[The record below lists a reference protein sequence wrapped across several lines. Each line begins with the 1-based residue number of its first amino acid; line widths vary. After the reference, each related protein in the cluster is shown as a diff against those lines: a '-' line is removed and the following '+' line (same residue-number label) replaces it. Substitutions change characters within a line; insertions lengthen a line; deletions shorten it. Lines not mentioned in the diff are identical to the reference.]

1 MFFIFK
7 DVFFLSSDKG
17 LGKGGF
23 SVAKVFSSPIIC
35 YLVPFICLGGYLV
48 FCIVANKIPQPN
60 GYYLIHYLYVYDHGF
75 VARGLVGEVISW
87 FAQTVTDEL
96 IYNVIIGFSA
106 LLMISASLCIGKALT
121 KVRNDEKRLSWI
133 LFLIAILCVLPMS
146 FKMYYADM
154 KLDKMLWALTFF
166 AVFLSDRKYGVW
178 FVPILCV
185 LATLINPVFL
195 FCSMILIAIILLQEF
210 YSNRYSL
217 KNGIICG
224 VSYISMIAVGL
235 YGTISEK
242 WIGFDTPEEFIDY
255 YFSRY
260 AGSLNQSEYNL
271 FATEWL
277 FDYFEPLDKI
287 FETSFRIYFQEWGNG
302 IICILNFILIAFP
315 TYILLSI
322 FWKKVI
328 KAETNKLQKFIYF
341 LCAISPVVIIP
352 PVSISWEFSKY
363 FYNNFIMQVCLI
375 IFFIVRENPAI
386 LSAVEETIECCKK
399 HIVLT
404 AAVIIYFSGCY
415 LYYVPV

>member
-1 MFFIFK
+1 MT
-7 DVFFLSSDKG
+7 SDKK
-17 LGKGGF
+17 LSKGNF
-23 SVAKVFSSPIIC
+23 SVEKLFSSPIVC
-35 YLVPFICLGGYLV
+35 YLVPFVCLGGYLIY
-48 FCIVANKIPQPN
+48 CIAAKKIPPPS

-87 FAQTVTDEL
+87 FAQTVTDEM
-96 IYNVIIGFSA
+96 IHGVIIGFSA

-121 KVRNDEKRLSWI
+121 KVRNDEKRLSWV
-133 LFLIAILCVLPMS
+133 LFMIIIVCVLPMS

-166 AVFLSDRKYGVW
+166 AVFLADRKYGIWV
-178 FVPILCV
+178 VPFLCIT
-185 LATLINPVFL
+185 ATLVNPVFL

-210 YSNRYSL
+210 HSSKYSA

-224 VSYISMIAVGL
+224 ISYVSMIAIGL

-242 WIGFDTPEEFIDY
+242 WIGFATPEEFIDY

-260 AGSLNQSEYNL
+260 GGGLTSGEYNL

-287 FETSFRIYFQEWGNG
+287 FETSFRIYFMEWGNG
-302 IICILNFILIAFP
+302 IICILNFILIALP
-315 TYILLSI
+315 AYILLSI
-322 FWKKVI
+322 FWKKVMQS
-328 KAETNKLQKFIYF
+328 ETNKFQKFIYF
-341 LCAISPVVIIP
+341 LCAVSPVVIIP

-375 IFFIVRENPAI
+375 IFFIVRGNPAI
-386 LSAVEETIECCKK
+386 LSAVEETIKNCKK
-399 HIVLT
+399 HFVLT
-404 AAVIIYFSGCY
+404 AAVITYFSGCC

>member
-1 MFFIFK
+1 MT
-7 DVFFLSSDKG
+7 SDKG
-17 LGKGGF
+17 LEKGGL
-23 SVAKVFSSPIIC
+23 SATKLFSSPIIC
-35 YLVPFICLGGYLV
+35 YLAPFICLGGYLI
-48 FCIVANKIPQPN
+48 FCIAANRIPQPS

-87 FAQTVTDEL
+87 FAQTVTDEI
-96 IYNVIIGFSA
+96 IYGVIIGFSV
-106 LLMISASLCIGKALT
+106 LLMISASLCIGKALS

-133 LFLIAILCVLPMS
+133 LFMIIILNVLPMS
-146 FKMYYADM
+146 FDMYYADM

-166 AVFLSDRKYGVW
+166 AVFLADRKYGIW

-185 LATLINPVFL
+185 LATLVNPVFL

-210 YSNRYSL
+210 HSNGYSV

-224 VSYISMIAVGL
+224 VSYLSMIAIGL

-242 WIGFDTPEEFIDY
+242 WIGFATPEEFIDY

-260 AGSLNQSEYNL
+260 GGSLTSGEYNL

-287 FETSFRIYFQEWGNG
+287 FETSFRIYFKEWGNG
-302 IICILNFILIAFP
+302 IVCIMNFILIALP
-315 TYILLSI
+315 VYILLTI
-322 FWKKVI
+322 FWKKVMQS
-328 KAETNKLQKFIYF
+328 ETNKFQKFIYF
-341 LCAISPVVIIP
+341 LCAVSPIVIIP

-375 IFFIVRENPAI
+375 IFFVVRGNPAI
-386 LSAVEETIECCKK
+386 LSAVEETVKGCKK

-404 AAVIIYFSGCY
+404 GAVLTYFSGCC